1 MCVCGG
7 SPGHLPPS
15 GMSALPGHLRL
26 GAAAAQLLLYG
37 VHCARAHADL
47 ALQPCDAADPEQL
60 WTLPADTGVAGN
72 FVHESTK
79 KCLMP
84 HGCNDDPETAL
95 VLDSCTPACLPQHK
109 QAGTFIMQGHGRIV
123 SQMKKQLV
131 VHGGPPLALR
141 TWMKATT
148 PAQQWLVGPAGK
160 PPGGAGHTLQIGKS
174 ADGKGYLPNCPA
186 DPCCLSTHYD
196 VVPDGDDG
204 WSLVVAVTVVSLL
217 YICGGLHLGRKRGLC
232 THIHIEQARQGWGLA
247 GPGWLGIRSL
257 PWQVAAHHRACIFR

>member
-1 MCVCGG
+1 
-7 SPGHLPPS
+7 
-15 GMSALPGHLRL
+15 MSALPGHLRL
-26 GAAAAQLLLYG
+26 GAAAALLLLYG

-160 PPGGAGHTLQIGKS
+160 PPGGAG
-174 ADGKGYLPNCPA
+174 
-186 DPCCLSTHYD
+186 
-196 VVPDGDDG
+196 
-204 WSLVVAVTVVSLL
+204 
-217 YICGGLHLGRKRGLC
+217 
-232 THIHIEQARQGWGLA
+232 
-247 GPGWLGIRSL
+247 
-257 PWQVAAHHRACIFR
+257 